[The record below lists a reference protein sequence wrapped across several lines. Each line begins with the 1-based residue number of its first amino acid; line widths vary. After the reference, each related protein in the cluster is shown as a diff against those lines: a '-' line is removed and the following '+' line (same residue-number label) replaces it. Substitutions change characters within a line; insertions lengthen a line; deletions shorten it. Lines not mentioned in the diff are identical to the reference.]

1 MARENRLPR
10 ESDGSSA
17 REPLELVHH
26 HPGRLRLRADALI
39 GNGLGKNVVDRIR
52 SVLDGTPGVRNV
64 RHNTRT
70 GSLLVEYDPGMA
82 DANALLTRIANA
94 AGLGEPLSPRDA
106 RRSRRSHANRAIDL
120 AREANALTYELT
132 GWRADLRLVAPMA
145 LAGAGIY
152 SLVRNQPNSR
162 LPKWDT
168 LLWYSYSVFTAL
180 HAREIGDIEEAFKDA
195 TNEIDREQDR
205 NPE

>member
-1 MARENRLPR
+1 M
-10 ESDGSSA
+10 
-17 REPLELVHH
+17 
-26 HPGRLRLRADALI
+26 RADALI